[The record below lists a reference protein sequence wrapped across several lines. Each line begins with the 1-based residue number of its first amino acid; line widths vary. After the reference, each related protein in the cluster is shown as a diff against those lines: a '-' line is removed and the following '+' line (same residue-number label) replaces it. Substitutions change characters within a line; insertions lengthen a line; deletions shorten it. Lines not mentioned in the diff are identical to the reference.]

1 MRIALLGSAPSS
13 IRLAPFGDARY
24 QIWACSPG
32 TYAHLPRCDA
42 FFELHRWEPGE
53 VGKPQTQKPWLSPE
67 YVAWMGQQK
76 LVWMADKVPEIPG
89 SQRLPI
95 EMLLNKYGSYF
106 FTSSIAYM
114 MAMAMD
120 LILAARV
127 ARTVEEEDVIGL
139 WGVDMAATEEYGYQR
154 AGCHH
159 FLGMASQM
167 GIDIEVPP
175 ESDLL
180 IPMPLY
186 GLCES
191 SHWHIKNLAR
201 KKELE
206 ARLANAQNTQQVM
219 LQEVSF
225 LKGALDDLTYQ
236 MDTWSE
242 TREGIAPS
250 FPIVIQSE
258 AKAA

>member
-13 IRLAPFGDARY
+13 IRLAPFGDPSW

-32 TYAHLPRCDA
+32 TYAHLPRCEA

-53 VGKPQTQKPWLSPE
+53 IGKPQTQKPWLSPE
-67 YVAWMGQQK
+67 YVTWMARQR
-76 LVWMADKVPEIPG
+76 LVWMHDKVADIPG

-95 EMLLNKYGSYF
+95 EALINKYGSYF

-114 MAMAMD
+114 ITMAMEA
-120 LILAARV
+120 IAASRST
-127 ARTVEEEDVIGL
+127 RTAPEDDVIGL

-159 FLGMASQM
+159 FLGMANQM
-167 GIDIEVPP
+167 GIGVQVPP

-180 IPMPLY
+180 VPMPLY

-201 KKELE
+201 KQELE
-206 ARLANAQNTQQVM
+206 SRLANAQNTQAVM
-219 LQEVSF
+219 LQEVAF
-225 LKGALDDLTYQ
+225 LKGALDDLKYQ

-242 TREGIAPS
+242 TRHGVAPS
-250 FPIVIQSE
+250 FPIVFPQKE
-258 AKAA
+258 AA